1 LFLTARKIMNLDQNI
16 YSKESVKAR
25 MLQNATKVWGLKSPQ
40 SLDPFVKLLIDAF
53 STEVFKANN
62 EIQTVNAR
70 ILEKLAK
77 LLTPSI
83 YTHPIPAH
91 AVAFTLPY
99 ESSEI
104 LLEHTEFFF
113 RKQMTSTV
121 KSESDKQ
128 LNIPFTPVGNVRINK
143 IQTAVMFVGNTCY
156 SVDDRLNKI
165 PVARFQGK
173 PEDYRKITI
182 GVDVSRYANENFP
195 KYISVFCSNPAFEHI
210 DFVYKLLPYIT
221 VTSNGNPLFVREG
234 LSYLTNSQQDGYE
247 QMFREQSIR
256 NKAIED
262 IKSIYRHKFIEITGL
277 SNSLFSEPGILPQNL
292 DFLNEKE
299 EIRKQLGDKRYL
311 WLTFEFPPQFSAEI
325 LDNFSFVMNA
335 FPIYN
340 RGWKKTEYSLDI
352 MGNNIPLVTDEG
364 EHFLYVDEVQDGDGR
379 RYTEIPFTP
388 ADDLKKGLYTV
399 RKGGME
405 RFTNR
410 NAVDMIANVLELT
423 RDEIAAFSL
432 LNRDNVKGVLSE
444 MSDKMKT
451 MVQKVNN
458 AKRNIRQELNYV
470 IMEPVEKTDHTYAS
484 FWVTHCTLANHMRP
498 GTELSNQLKSQTVV
512 LLTETIGGA
521 EEQKG
526 TDSIQAYR
534 YALTTRDKIISLEDV
549 KNYCRMVLKDEVKEV
564 RVRRGTMISNRP
576 KEGFVRTVEIEIIP
590 QNYSFYGRAYWENMA
605 NILRNQIISKAID
618 GIEYVVKISNEDV
631 DFDEI

>member
-1 LFLTARKIMNLDQNI
+1 MNLDQNI

-77 LLTPSI
+77 LLTPST

-91 AVAFTLPY
+91 AVAYTSPF

-113 RKQMTSTV
+113 KKQMNSTV

-128 LNIPFTPVGNVRINK
+128 LNIPFTPIGSIKTNK
-143 IQTAVMFVGNTCY
+143 AQTAVMFVGNTCY
-156 SVDDRLNKI
+156 SIDERLNKI
-165 PVARFQGK
+165 PVSRFQGR
-173 PEDYRKITI
+173 PSDYRKVTVGI
-182 GVDVSRYANENFP
+182 DVSKYSNEKFP
-195 KYISVFCSNPAFEHI
+195 KSLSIYCSNPAFEHL

-221 VTSNGNPLFVREG
+221 VSSNGNPLFVREG
-234 LSYLTNSQQDGYE
+234 ITYLKKDQTEGYE
-247 QMFREQSIR
+247 QLFHEQSIQT
-256 NKAIED
+256 KIIED
-262 IKSIYRHKFIEITGL
+262 IKSIYHHKFIEVTGL
-277 SNSLFSEPGILPQNL
+277 SRDLFSEPGTLPHDL
-292 DFLNEKE
+292 DFLNARE
-299 EIRKQLGDKRYL
+299 EIHKYIDGKNFL

-325 LDNFSFVMNA
+325 LDNFTFVLNA

-352 MGNNIPLVTDEG
+352 MGNNIPLITEES
-364 EHFLYVDEVQDGDGR
+364 EHFLYVDEVQDGEGR
-379 RYTEIPFTP
+379 KYTEIPFTP
-388 ADDLKKGLYTV
+388 SDDLKKGLYTV

-405 RFTNR
+405 RFNNR
-410 NAVDMIANVLELT
+410 NAVDMISNVLELT

-432 LNRDNVKGVLSE
+432 LNRDNVKGMLSE
-444 MSDKMKT
+444 MSDKMKS

-484 FWVTHCTLANHMRP
+484 FWITHCTFANHMRP
-498 GTELSNQLKSQTVV
+498 GTELTNQLKSQSLV

-526 TDSIQAYR
+526 SDSIQAYK

-549 KNYCRMVLKDEVKEV
+549 KNYCRMILKDELKDV
-564 RVRRGTMISNRP
+564 RVKRGTMISNKP
-576 KEGFVRTVEIEIIP
+576 KEGFVRTVEVEIIP
-590 QNYSFYGRAYWENMA
+590 QNYSFYGRVYWENMA

-618 GIEYVVKISNEDV
+618 GIEYMVKISNEDV
-631 DFDEI
+631 DF

>member
-1 LFLTARKIMNLDQNI
+1 MNLDQNI

-83 YTHPIPAH
+83 YTHPVPAH
-91 AVAFTLPY
+91 ALAYTTPY

-113 RKQMTSTV
+113 RKHMNSTI

-128 LNIPFTPVGNVRINK
+128 LNIPFTPVGSVRTNK
-143 IQTAVMFVGNTCY
+143 AQTAIMFVGNTCY
-156 SVDDRLNKI
+156 SLDERLNKI
-165 PVARFQGK
+165 PISRFQGR
-173 PEDYRKITI
+173 PEDYRKVTI
-182 GVDVSRYANENFP
+182 GIDVSKYTNEKFP
-195 KYISVFCSNPAFEHI
+195 KTISLYCSNPAFEHL
-210 DFVYKLLPYIT
+210 DFVYKLLPYST
-221 VTSNGNPLFVREG
+221 VSSNGNPMFIKEG
-234 LSYLTNSQQDGYE
+234 ISYVKSQQAEGYE
-247 QMFREQSIR
+247 QIFHEQSI
-256 NKAIED
+256 KTKIIDD
-262 IKSIYRHKFIEITGL
+262 IKSIYHHRFIEVSGL
-277 SNSLFSEPGILPQNL
+277 SRDLFTKNLPQDL
-292 DFLNEKE
+292 DFLNGRE
-299 EIRKQLGDKRYL
+299 EIQKYLGGKEYL

-325 LDNFSFVMNA
+325 LDNFTFVLNA
-335 FPIYN
+335 FPVYN

-352 MGNNIPLVTDEG
+352 MGNNIPLITDDA
-364 EHFLYVDEVQDGDGR
+364 EHFLYVDEVQDGEGR
-379 RYTEIPFTP
+379 KYTEIPFTP
-388 ADDLKKGLYTV
+388 SDNLKKGLYTV

-405 RFTNR
+405 RFNNR
-410 NAVDMIANVLELT
+410 NAVDMISNVLELT

-432 LNRDNVKGVLSE
+432 LNRDNVKGMLGE
-444 MSDKMKT
+444 MSDKMKS

-470 IMEPVEKTDHTYAS
+470 IMEPVEKTDHTYAA
-484 FWVTHCTLANHMRP
+484 FWITHCTFANHMRP
-498 GTELSNQLKSQTVV
+498 GTELSNQLKSQSMI

-526 TDSIQAYR
+526 SDSIQAYK

-549 KNYCRMVLKDEVKEV
+549 KNYCRMVLKDEMKDV
-564 RVRRGTMISNRP
+564 RVKRGTMISNKP
-576 KEGFVRTVEIEIIP
+576 KEGFVRTVEVEIVP
-590 QNYSFYGRAYWENMA
+590 NNYSFYGRVYWENMA
-605 NILRNQIISKAID
+605 NILRNQIVSKAID
-618 GIEYVVKISNEDV
+618 GIEYLVKVSNEDA
-631 DFDEI
+631 DFFEN

>member
-1 LFLTARKIMNLDQNI
+1 MNLDQNI

-83 YTHPIPAH
+83 YTHPVPAH
-91 AVAFTLPY
+91 ALAYTMPY

-113 RKQMTSTV
+113 RKHMNSTI

-128 LNIPFTPVGNVRINK
+128 LNIPFTPVGSVRTNK
-143 IQTAVMFVGNTCY
+143 AQTAIMFVGNTCY
-156 SVDDRLNKI
+156 SLDERLNKI
-165 PVARFQGK
+165 PISRFQGRT
-173 PEDYRKITI
+173 EDYRKITI
-182 GVDVSRYANENFP
+182 GIDVSKYTNEKFP
-195 KYISVFCSNPAFEHI
+195 KTISLYCSNPAFEHL
-210 DFVYKLLPYIT
+210 DFVYKLLPYST
-221 VTSNGNPLFVREG
+221 VSSDGNPMFIKEG
-234 LSYLTNSQQDGYE
+234 ISYVKNQQAEGYE
-247 QMFREQSIR
+247 QIFHEQSI
-256 NKAIED
+256 KTKIIDD
-262 IKSIYRHKFIEITGL
+262 IKSIYHHRFIEISGL
-277 SNSLFSEPGILPQNL
+277 SRDLFTKNLPQDL
-292 DFLNEKE
+292 DFLNGRE
-299 EIRKQLGDKRYL
+299 EIQKYLGGKEYL

-325 LDNFSFVMNA
+325 LDNFTFVLNA
-335 FPIYN
+335 FPVYN

-352 MGNNIPLVTDEG
+352 MGNNIPLVTEDA

-379 RYTEIPFTP
+379 KYTEIPFTP
-388 ADDLKKGLYTV
+388 SDNLKKGLYTV

-405 RFTNR
+405 RFNNR
-410 NAVDMIANVLELT
+410 NAVDMISNVLELT

-432 LNRDNVKGVLSE
+432 LNRDNVKGILGE
-444 MSDKMKT
+444 MSDKMKS

-458 AKRNIRQELNYV
+458 AKRSIRQELNYV

-484 FWVTHCTLANHMRP
+484 FWVTHCTFANHMRP
-498 GTELSNQLKSQTVV
+498 GTELSNQLKSQSMI

-526 TDSIQAYR
+526 SDSIQAYK

-549 KNYCRMVLKDEVKEV
+549 KNYCRMVLKDEMKDV
-564 RVRRGTMISNRP
+564 RVKRGTMISTKP
-576 KEGFVRTVEIEIIP
+576 KEGFVRTVEVEIVP
-590 QNYSFYGRAYWENMA
+590 NNYSFYGRVYWENMA
-605 NILRNQIISKAID
+605 NILRNQIVAKAID
-618 GIEYVVKISNEDV
+618 GIEYLVKISNEDT
-631 DFDEI
+631 DFFEN

>member
-1 LFLTARKIMNLDQNI
+1 MNIDQNI

-91 AVAFTLPY
+91 AVAFTEPF

-113 RKQMTSTV
+113 RKQMNSTV

-128 LNIPFTPVGNVRINK
+128 LNIPFTPIGSVRTNK
-143 IQTAVMFVGNTCY
+143 AQTAIMFVGNTCY
-156 SVDDRLNKI
+156 SIDERLNKI
-165 PVARFQGK
+165 PISRFQGR
-173 PEDYRKITI
+173 PSDYRKVTI
-182 GVDVSRYANENFP
+182 GINVSKYTNEKFP
-195 KYISVFCSNPAFEHI
+195 RSLGLYCSNPAFEHL

-221 VTSNGNPLFVREG
+221 VSSNGNPLFVKEG
-234 LSYLTNSQQDGYE
+234 LTYLKKEQAEGYE
-247 QMFREQSIR
+247 QLFHEQSIQTR
-256 NKAIED
+256 IIQD
-262 IKSIYRHKFIEITGL
+262 IKNIYHHKFIEVTGL
-277 SNSLFSEPGILPQNL
+277 SRELFSESGTLPQDL
-292 DFLNEKE
+292 DFLNGRE
-299 EIRKQLGDKRYL
+299 EIQKYIDGKNFL

-325 LDNFSFVMNA
+325 LDNFTFVLNA

-352 MGNNIPLVTDEG
+352 MGNNIPLITEEG
-364 EHFLYVDEVQDGDGR
+364 EHFLYVDEVQDGEGR
-379 RYTEIPFTP
+379 KYTEIPFTP
-388 ADDLKKGLYTV
+388 SDDLKKGLYTV

-405 RFTNR
+405 RFNNR
-410 NAVDMIANVLELT
+410 NAVDMISNVLELT

-432 LNRDNVKGVLSE
+432 LNRDNVKGMLSE
-444 MSDKMKT
+444 MSDKMKS

-484 FWVTHCTLANHMRP
+484 FWITHCTFANHMRP
-498 GTELSNQLKSQTVV
+498 GTELSNQLKSQSLV

-526 TDSIQAYR
+526 SDSIQAYK

-549 KNYCRMVLKDEVKEV
+549 KNYVRMVLKDELKDV
-564 RVRRGTMISNRP
+564 RVKRGTMISNKP
-576 KEGFVRTVEIEIIP
+576 KEGFVRTVDIEVVP
-590 QNYSFYGRAYWENMA
+590 QNYSFYGRVYWENMA

-618 GIEYVVKISNEDV
+618 GIEYRVLVTNEDT
-631 DFDEI
+631 DFFDN

>member
-1 LFLTARKIMNLDQNI
+1 MNLDQNI

-83 YTHPIPAH
+83 YTHPVPAH
-91 AVAFTLPY
+91 AIAFTLPY

-113 RKQMTSTV
+113 RKHMTSTI

-128 LNIPFTPVGNVRINK
+128 INIPFTPVGNVRINK
-143 IQTAVMFVGNTCY
+143 VQTAVMFVGNTCY
-156 SVDDRLNKI
+156 SIDERLNKI
-165 PVARFQGK
+165 PIARFQGR
-173 PEDYRKITI
+173 PEDYRKVTI
-182 GVDVSRYANENFP
+182 GIDVSNYSQETFP
-195 KYISVFCSNPAFEHI
+195 KQVSIYCSNPAFEHL
-210 DFVYKLLPYIT
+210 DFTYKLLPYIT
-221 VTSNGNPLFVREG
+221 VTSNGNPLFIKEG
-234 LSYLTNSQQDGYE
+234 LTYYKNTQANGYE
-247 QMFREQSIR
+247 QIFHEQSIR
-256 NKAIED
+256 NKIIED
-262 IKSIYRHKFIEITGL
+262 VKSIYHHKFIEVSGI
-277 SNSLFSEPGILPQNL
+277 SSSLFSEPGELPENL
-292 DFLNEKE
+292 SFVDYKE
-299 EIRKQLGDKRYL
+299 EITKHIQGKRYL

-325 LDNFSFVMNA
+325 LDNFSFVLNA

-388 ADDLKKGLYTV
+388 NDNLKKGLYTV

-432 LNRDNVKGVLSE
+432 LNRDNVKGLLSE
-444 MSDKMKT
+444 MSDKMKS

-458 AKRNIRQELNYV
+458 AKRSVKQELNYV

-498 GTELSNQLKSQTVV
+498 GTELSNQLKSQLLV
-512 LLTETIGGA
+512 LLSETIGGA

-526 TDSIQAYR
+526 TDSIQAYK

-549 KNYCRMVLKDEVKEV
+549 KNYCRMVLKDELKEV
-564 RVRRGTMISNRP
+564 RVRRGTMISNKP
-576 KEGFVRTVEIEIIP
+576 KEGFIRTVEVEIIP
-590 QNYSFYGRAYWENMA
+590 NNYSFYGRLYWENMA
-605 NILRNQIISKAID
+605 NILRNQIILKAID
-618 GIEYVVKISNEDV
+618 GIEYVVKITNEDT
-631 DFDEI
+631 DFS

>member
-1 LFLTARKIMNLDQNI
+1 MNLDQNI

-83 YTHPIPAH
+83 YTHPVPAH
-91 AVAFTLPY
+91 AIAFTQPD
-99 ESSEI
+99 ESFEI

-113 RKQMTSTV
+113 RKHMISTI

-128 LNIPFTPVGNVRINK
+128 INIPFTPVGNVRIYNV
-143 IQTAVMFVGNTCY
+143 QTAIMFVGNTCY
-156 SVDDRLNKI
+156 SIDERLNKI
-165 PVARFQGK
+165 PIARFQGK
-173 PEDYRKITI
+173 PEDYRKVTI
-182 GVDVSRYANENFP
+182 GIDVSKYSQENFP
-195 KYISVFCSNPAFEHI
+195 KYVSIYCSNLAFEHL
-210 DFVYKLLPYIT
+210 DFTYKLLPYIT
-221 VTSNGNPLFVREG
+221 VTSNGNPLFIREG
-234 LSYLTNSQQDGYE
+234 LTYYKNIEAEGYE
-247 QMFREQSIR
+247 QIFHEQSIR
-256 NKAIED
+256 NKIIED
-262 IKSIYRHKFIEITGL
+262 VKSIYHHKFIEVSGI
-277 SNSLFSEPGILPQNL
+277 SNSLFSEPGELPDNL
-292 DFLNEKE
+292 SYVDYKE
-299 EIRKQLGDKRYL
+299 EITKHIEGKRYL

-325 LDNFSFVMNA
+325 LDNFSFVLNA

-388 ADDLKKGLYTV
+388 NDDLKKGLYTV

-432 LNRDNVKGVLSE
+432 LNRDNVKGLLSE
-444 MSDKMKT
+444 MSDKMKS

-458 AKRNIRQELNYV
+458 AKRSIKQELNYV

-498 GTELSNQLKSQTVV
+498 GTELSNQLKSQV
-512 LLTETIGGA
+512 LILLSETIGGA

-526 TDSIQAYR
+526 TDSIQAYK

-549 KNYCRMVLKDEVKEV
+549 KNYCRMVLKDELKEV
-564 RVRRGTMISNRP
+564 RVKRGTMISNKP
-576 KEGFVRTVEIEIIP
+576 KEGFIRTVEVEIIP
-590 QNYSFYGRAYWENMA
+590 SNYSFYGRLYWENMA
-605 NILRNQIISKAID
+605 NILRNQIILKAID
-618 GIEYVVKISNEDV
+618 GIEYVVKVTNEDS
-631 DFDEI
+631 DL

>member
-1 LFLTARKIMNLDQNI
+1 MNLDQNI

-83 YTHPIPAH
+83 YTHPVPAH
-91 AVAFTLPY
+91 AIAFTQPD

-113 RKQMTSTV
+113 RKHMTSTI

-128 LNIPFTPVGNVRINK
+128 INIPFTPVGNVRINK

-156 SVDDRLNKI
+156 SIDERLNKI
-165 PVARFQGK
+165 PIARFQGR
-173 PEDYRKITI
+173 PEDYRKVTI
-182 GVDVSRYANENFP
+182 GIDVSRYSQENFP
-195 KYISVFCSNPAFEHI
+195 KYVSIYCSNPAFEHL
-210 DFVYKLLPYIT
+210 DFTYKLLPYIT
-221 VTSNGNPLFVREG
+221 VTSNGNPLFIKEG
-234 LSYLTNSQQDGYE
+234 LTYYKNREAEGYE
-247 QMFREQSIR
+247 QIFYEQSIR
-256 NKAIED
+256 NKIIED
-262 IKSIYRHKFIEITGL
+262 VKSIYSHKFIEVSGI
-277 SNSLFSEPGILPQNL
+277 SNSLFSEPGALPENL
-292 DFLNEKE
+292 EFVDYKE
-299 EIRKQLGDKRYL
+299 EIMKHIDGKRYL

-325 LDNFSFVMNA
+325 LDNFSFVLNA

-379 RYTEIPFTP
+379 KYTEIPFTP
-388 ADDLKKGLYTV
+388 NDDLKKGLYTV

-432 LNRDNVKGVLSE
+432 LNRDNVKGLLSE
-444 MSDKMKT
+444 MSDKMKS

-458 AKRNIRQELNYV
+458 ARRTIKQELNYV

-484 FWVTHCTLANHMRP
+484 FWITHCTLANHMRP
-498 GTELSNQLKSQTVV
+498 GTELSNQLKSQVLV
-512 LLTETIGGA
+512 LLSETIGGA

-526 TDSIQAYR
+526 TDSIQAYK

-549 KNYCRMVLKDEVKEV
+549 KNFCRMVLKEELKEV
-564 RVRRGTMISNRP
+564 RVRRGTMISNKP
-576 KEGFVRTVEIEIIP
+576 KEGFIRTVEVEIIP
-590 QNYSFYGRAYWENMA
+590 NNYSFYGRVYWENMA
-605 NILRNQIISKAID
+605 NILRNQIILKAID
-618 GIEYVVKISNEDV
+618 GIEYLVKVTNEDT
-631 DFDEI
+631 DFS

>member
-1 LFLTARKIMNLDQNI
+1 MNLDQNI

-91 AVAFTLPY
+91 ALAYTMPY

-104 LLEHTEFFF
+104 LLDHTEFFF
-113 RKQMTSTV
+113 KKHMNSTI

-128 LNIPFTPVGNVRINK
+128 LNIPFTPVGSIRTNK
-143 IQTAVMFVGNTCY
+143 VQTAIMFVGNTCY
-156 SVDDRLNKI
+156 SLDERLNKI
-165 PVARFQGK
+165 PISRFQGR
-173 PEDYRKITI
+173 PQDYRKVTI
-182 GVDVSRYANENFP
+182 GIDVSKFTNEKFP
-195 KYISVFCSNPAFEHI
+195 KTLSIYCSNPAFEHL
-210 DFVYKLLPYIT
+210 DFVYKLLPYST
-221 VTSNGNPLFVREG
+221 VSSNGNPMFIKEG
-234 LSYLTNSQQDGYE
+234 ISYMKNHEAEGYE
-247 QMFREQSIR
+247 QIFHEQSIR
-256 NKAIED
+256 TKVIDD
-262 IKSIYRHKFIEITGL
+262 IKSIYHHKFIEVTGL
-277 SNSLFSEPGILPQNL
+277 SRDLFTKSLPQDL
-292 DFLNEKE
+292 DFLNEREELEKYLNGKE
-299 EIRKQLGDKRYL
+299 YL

-325 LDNFSFVMNA
+325 LDNFTFVLNA
-335 FPIYN
+335 FPVYN

-352 MGNNIPLVTDEG
+352 MGNNIPLITEET

-379 RYTEIPFTP
+379 KYTEIPFTP
-388 ADDLKKGLYTV
+388 SDHLKKGLYTV

-405 RFTNR
+405 RFNNR
-410 NAVDMIANVLELT
+410 NAVDMISNVLELT

-432 LNRDNVKGVLSE
+432 LNRDNVKGILGE
-444 MSDKMKT
+444 MSDKMKS

-458 AKRNIRQELNYV
+458 AKRSIRQELNYV

-484 FWVTHCTLANHMRP
+484 FWITHCTFANHMRP
-498 GTELSNQLKSQTVV
+498 GTELTNQLKSQSMI

-526 TDSIQAYR
+526 SDSIQAYK

-549 KNYCRMVLKDEVKEV
+549 KNYCRMVLKDEMKDV
-564 RVRRGTMISNRP
+564 RVKRGTMISNKP
-576 KEGFVRTVEIEIIP
+576 KEGFIRTVEVEIIP
-590 QNYSFYGRAYWENMA
+590 NNYSFYGRVYWENMA
-605 NILRNQIISKAID
+605 NILRNQIVSKAID
-618 GIEYVVKISNEDV
+618 GIEYLVKVSNEDT
-631 DFDEI
+631 DFFEN

>member
-1 LFLTARKIMNLDQNI
+1 MNLDQNI

-53 STEVFKANN
+53 STEIFKANN

-91 AVAFTLPY
+91 ALAYTSPF

-113 RKQMTSTV
+113 RKHMNSTV

-128 LNIPFTPVGNVRINK
+128 LNIPFTPIGSVRTNK
-143 IQTAVMFVGNTCY
+143 AQTAIMFVGNTCY
-156 SVDDRLNKI
+156 SLDERLNKI
-165 PVARFQGK
+165 PISRFQGR
-173 PEDYRKITI
+173 PEDYRKVTI
-182 GVDVSRYANENFP
+182 GIDVSKFTNEKFP
-195 KYISVFCSNPAFEHI
+195 KTLSIYCSNPAFEHL
-210 DFVYKLLPYIT
+210 DFVYKLLPYST
-221 VTSNGNPLFVREG
+221 VSSNGNPMFIKEG
-234 LSYLTNSQQDGYE
+234 ITYVKNKEAEGYE
-247 QMFREQSIR
+247 QIFHEQSI
-256 NKAIED
+256 KTKIIDD
-262 IKSIYRHKFIEITGL
+262 IKSIYSHKFVEVTGL
-277 SNSLFSEPGILPQNL
+277 SRDLFIRELPEDL
-292 DFLNEKE
+292 HFLKGKE
-299 EIRKQLGDKRYL
+299 EIEKYLGGKEYL

-325 LDNFSFVMNA
+325 LDNFTFVLNA
-335 FPIYN
+335 FPVYN

-352 MGNNIPLVTDEG
+352 MGNNIPLITEEA
-364 EHFLYVDEVQDGDGR
+364 EHFLYVDEVQDGEGR
-379 RYTEIPFTP
+379 KYTEIPFTP
-388 ADDLKKGLYTV
+388 SDNLKKGLYTV

-405 RFTNR
+405 RFNNR
-410 NAVDMIANVLELT
+410 NAVDMISNVLELT

-432 LNRDNVKGVLSE
+432 LNRDNVKGMLGE
-444 MSDKMKT
+444 MSDKMKS

-470 IMEPVEKTDHTYAS
+470 IMEPVEKTDHTYAA
-484 FWVTHCTLANHMRP
+484 FWITHCTFANHMRP
-498 GTELSNQLKSQTVV
+498 GTELSNQLKSQSMI

-526 TDSIQAYR
+526 SDSIQAYK

-549 KNYCRMVLKDEVKEV
+549 KNYCRMVLKDELKDV
-564 RVRRGTMISNRP
+564 RVKRGTMISNKP
-576 KEGFVRTVEIEIIP
+576 KEGFVRTVEVEIVP
-590 QNYSFYGRAYWENMA
+590 NNYSFYGRMYWENMA
-605 NILRNQIISKAID
+605 NILRNQIVAKAID
-618 GIEYVVKISNEDV
+618 GIEYLVKISNEDT
-631 DFDEI
+631 DFFEN

>member
-1 LFLTARKIMNLDQNI
+1 MNLDQNI

-91 AVAFTLPY
+91 GLAYTAPD

-113 RKQMTSTV
+113 KKHMNSTI

-128 LNIPFTPVGNVRINK
+128 LNIPFTPVGSVRTNK
-143 IQTAVMFVGNTCY
+143 VQTAVMFVGNTCY
-156 SVDDRLNKI
+156 SLDERLNKI
-165 PVARFQGK
+165 PISRVQGR
-173 PEDYRKITI
+173 PEDYRKVTI
-182 GVDVSRYANENFP
+182 GIDVSKFTNEKFP
-195 KYISVFCSNPAFEHI
+195 KTLSIYCSNPAFEHL
-210 DFVYKLLPYIT
+210 DFVYKLLPYST
-221 VTSNGNPLFVREG
+221 VSSNGNPMFIKEG
-234 LSYLTNSQQDGYE
+234 ISYIKNPQVEGYE
-247 QMFREQSIR
+247 QIFHEQSI
-256 NKAIED
+256 KSKIIDD
-262 IKSIYRHKFIEITGL
+262 IKSIYHHKFIEVTGL
-277 SNSLFSEPGILPQNL
+277 SRDLFTRSLPQDL
-292 DFLNEKE
+292 DFLNGRE
-299 EIRKQLGDKRYL
+299 EIEKYLNGKEYL
-311 WLTFEFPPQFSAEI
+311 WLTFEFPPQFSSEI
-325 LDNFSFVMNA
+325 LDNFTFVLNA
-335 FPIYN
+335 FPVYN

-352 MGNNIPLVTDEG
+352 MGNNIPLITEDA

-379 RYTEIPFTP
+379 KYTEIPFTP
-388 ADDLKKGLYTV
+388 SDNLKKGLYTV

-405 RFTNR
+405 RFNNR
-410 NAVDMIANVLELT
+410 NAVDMISNVLELT

-432 LNRDNVKGVLSE
+432 LNRDNVKGILGE
-444 MSDKMKT
+444 MSDKMKS

-458 AKRNIRQELNYV
+458 AKRSIRQELNYV
-470 IMEPVEKTDHTYAS
+470 IMEPVDKTDHTYAS
-484 FWVTHCTLANHMRP
+484 FWITHCTFANHMRP
-498 GTELSNQLKSQTVV
+498 GTELSNQLKSQSMI

-526 TDSIQAYR
+526 SDSIQAYK

-549 KNYCRMVLKDEVKEV
+549 KNYCRMVLKDEMKDV
-564 RVRRGTMISNRP
+564 RVKRGTMISNKP
-576 KEGFVRTVEIEIIP
+576 KEGFIRTVEVEIVP
-590 QNYSFYGRAYWENMA
+590 NNYSFYGRMYWENMA
-605 NILRNQIISKAID
+605 NILRNQIVSKAID
-618 GIEYVVKISNEDV
+618 GIEYLVKVSNEDT
-631 DFDEI
+631 DFFEN

>member
-1 LFLTARKIMNLDQNI
+1 MNLDQNI

-91 AVAFTLPY
+91 ALAYTSPY

-113 RKQMTSTV
+113 KKHMNSTV

-128 LNIPFTPVGNVRINK
+128 LNIPFTPVGSVRTNK
-143 IQTAVMFVGNTCY
+143 AQTAIMFVGNTCY
-156 SVDDRLNKI
+156 SLDERLNKI
-165 PVARFQGK
+165 PISRFQGR

-182 GVDVSRYANENFP
+182 GIDVSKFTNEKFP
-195 KYISVFCSNPAFEHI
+195 KTLSIYCSNPAFEHL
-210 DFVYKLLPYIT
+210 DFVYKLLPYST
-221 VTSNGNPLFVREG
+221 VSSDGNPMFIKEG
-234 LSYLTNSQQDGYE
+234 ISYVKANEQEGYE
-247 QMFREQSIR
+247 QIFHEQSI
-256 NKAIED
+256 KTKIIDD
-262 IKSIYRHKFIEITGL
+262 IKSIYHHRFIEVSGL
-277 SNSLFSEPGILPQNL
+277 SRDLFTKNLPQDL
-292 DFLNEKE
+292 DFLKGRE
-299 EIRKQLGDKRYL
+299 EIEKYLNGKEYL

-325 LDNFSFVMNA
+325 LDNFTFVLNA
-335 FPIYN
+335 FPVYN

-352 MGNNIPLVTDEG
+352 MGNNIPLITE
-364 EHFLYVDEVQDGDGR
+364 EAEYFLYVDEVQDGDGR
-379 RYTEIPFTP
+379 KYTEIPFTP
-388 ADDLKKGLYTV
+388 SDNLKKGLYTV

-405 RFTNR
+405 RFNNR
-410 NAVDMIANVLELT
+410 NAVDMISNVLELT

-432 LNRDNVKGVLSE
+432 LNRDNVKGMLGE
-444 MSDKMKT
+444 MSDKMKS

-458 AKRNIRQELNYV
+458 ARRSVRQELNYV

-484 FWVTHCTLANHMRP
+484 FWITHCTFANHMRP
-498 GTELSNQLKSQTVV
+498 GTELSNQLKSQSMI

-526 TDSIQAYR
+526 SDSIQAYK

-549 KNYCRMVLKDEVKEV
+549 KNYCRMVLKDELKDV
-564 RVRRGTMISNRP
+564 RVKRGTMISNKP
-576 KEGFVRTVEIEIIP
+576 KEGFVRTVEVEIVP
-590 QNYSFYGRAYWENMA
+590 NNYSFYGRMYWENMA
-605 NILRNQIISKAID
+605 NILRNQIVSKAID
-618 GIEYVVKISNEDV
+618 GIEYLVKISNEDT
-631 DFDEI
+631 DFFEN

>member
-1 LFLTARKIMNLDQNI
+1 
-16 YSKESVKAR
+16 

-83 YTHPIPAH
+83 YTHPIPSH
-91 AVAFTLPY
+91 AIAFTQPY
-99 ESSEI
+99 ESSEM

-113 RKQMTSTV
+113 KKQMTSTI

-128 LNIPFTPVGNVRINK
+128 INIPFTPIGNIRINK
-143 IQTAVMFVGNTCY
+143 VQTSIMFVGNTCY
-156 SVDDRLNKI
+156 GIDDRLNKI
-165 PVARFQGK
+165 PIARFQGR
-173 PEDYRKITI
+173 PEDYRKVTI
-182 GVDVSRYANENFP
+182 GIDVSKYTNETFP
-195 KYISVFCSNPAFEHI
+195 KNVSVYCSNPAFEHL
-210 DFVYKLLPYIT
+210 DFTYKLLPYIA
-221 VTSNGNPLFVREG
+221 VSSNGNPLFVKEG
-234 LSYLTNSQQDGYE
+234 LTYYKGSQPDGYE
-247 QMFREQSIR
+247 QMFREQSIQ
-256 NKAIED
+256 NKIIED
-262 IKSIYRHKFIEITGL
+262 VKSIYHHKFIEISGI
-277 SNSLFSEPGILPQNL
+277 SSSLFSEPGKLPDNL
-292 DFLNEKE
+292 DFVDYKE
-299 EIRKQLGDKRYL
+299 EITKYIDGKKYL
-311 WLTFEFPPQFSAEI
+311 WLTLEFPPQFSAEI
-325 LDNFSFVMNA
+325 LDNFSFVLNA

-364 EHFLYVDEVQDGDGR
+364 EHFLYVDEVQDGEGR

-388 ADDLKKGLYTV
+388 NDDLRKGLYTV

-444 MSDKMKT
+444 MSDKMKS
-451 MVQKVNN
+451 MMQKVNN
-458 AKRNIRQELNYV
+458 AKRNVKQELNYV
-470 IMEPVEKTDHTYAS
+470 IMEPVDKTDHTYAA
-484 FWVTHCTLANHMRP
+484 FWITHATLANHLRP
-498 GTELSNQLKSQTVV
+498 GTELSNQIKSQTLV
-512 LLTETIGGA
+512 LLNETIGGA

-526 TDSIQAYR
+526 TDSIQAYK

-549 KNYCRMVLKDEVKEV
+549 KNYCRMVLKDELKEV
-564 RVRRGTMISNRP
+564 MVTRGTMISNKP
-576 KEGFVRTVEIEIIP
+576 KEGFIRTVDVDIVP

-605 NILRNQIISKAID
+605 NVLRNQIISKAID
-618 GIEYVVKISNEDV
+618 GIEYRVKVTNEDL
-631 DFDEI
+631 DFN

>member
-1 LFLTARKIMNLDQNI
+1 MNLDQNI

-83 YTHPIPAH
+83 YTHPIPSH
-91 AVAFTLPY
+91 AIAFTQPY
-99 ESSEI
+99 ESSEL

-113 RKQMTSTV
+113 KKQMTSTI

-128 LNIPFTPVGNVRINK
+128 INIPFTPIGNVRINK
-143 IQTAVMFVGNTCY
+143 VQTSIMFVGNTCY
-156 SVDDRLNKI
+156 GIDELLNKI
-165 PVARFQGK
+165 PIARFQGK
-173 PEDYRKITI
+173 PEDYRKVTI
-182 GVDVSRYANENFP
+182 GIDVSKYSNETFP
-195 KYISVFCSNPAFEHI
+195 KNVSIYCSNPAFEHL
-210 DFVYKLLPYIT
+210 DFTYKLLPYIT
-221 VTSNGNPLFVREG
+221 VSSNGNPLFVKEG
-234 LSYLTNSQQDGYE
+234 LTYYKNSQPDGYE
-247 QMFREQSIR
+247 QMFREQSIQ
-256 NKAIED
+256 NKIIED
-262 IKSIYRHKFIEITGL
+262 VKSIYHHKFIEISGI
-277 SNSLFSEPGILPQNL
+277 SASLFSEPGKLPENL
-292 DFLNEKE
+292 DYVDYKE
-299 EIRKQLGDKRYL
+299 EITKYIDGKKYL
-311 WLTFEFPPQFSAEI
+311 WLTLEFPPQFSAEI
-325 LDNFSFVMNA
+325 LDNFSFVLNA

-364 EHFLYVDEVQDGDGR
+364 EHFLYVDEVQDGEGR
-379 RYTEIPFTP
+379 KYTEIPFTP
-388 ADDLKKGLYTV
+388 NDDLRKGLYTV

-432 LNRDNVKGVLSE
+432 LNRDNVKGILSE
-444 MSDKMKT
+444 MSDKMKS

-458 AKRNIRQELNYV
+458 AQRNVKQELNYV
-470 IMEPVEKTDHTYAS
+470 IMEPVDKTDHTYAA
-484 FWVTHCTLANHMRP
+484 FWITHATLANHLRP
-498 GTELSNQLKSQTVV
+498 GTELSNQLKSQTLV

-526 TDSIQAYR
+526 TDSIQAYK

-549 KNYCRMVLKDEVKEV
+549 KNYCRMVLKDELKEV
-564 RVRRGTMISNRP
+564 RVTRGTMISNKP
-576 KEGFVRTVEIEIIP
+576 KEGFIRTVEVEIVP

-605 NILRNQIISKAID
+605 NVLRNQIISKAID
-618 GIEYVVKISNEDV
+618 GIEYLVKVTNEDL
-631 DFDEI
+631 DFN

>member
-1 LFLTARKIMNLDQNI
+1 
-16 YSKESVKAR
+16 

-91 AVAFTLPY
+91 AVAYTLPF

-113 RKQMTSTV
+113 KKQMNSTV

-128 LNIPFTPVGNVRINK
+128 LNIPFTPIGSIITNK

-156 SVDDRLNKI
+156 SIDERLNKI
-165 PVARFQGK
+165 PISRFQGR
-173 PEDYRKITI
+173 PEDYRKVTVGIN
-182 GVDVSRYANENFP
+182 VSQFTREKFP
-195 KYISVFCSNPAFEHI
+195 KSLSIYCSNPAFEHL
-210 DFVYKLLPYIT
+210 DYVYKLLPYIK
-221 VTSNGNPLFVREG
+221 VSSNGNPLFVKEG
-234 LSYLTNSQQDGYE
+234 ITYLQKDQPEGYE
-247 QMFREQSIR
+247 QLFHEQSIQT
-256 NKAIED
+256 KIIED
-262 IKSIYRHKFIEITGL
+262 IKSIYHHKFIEVTGL
-277 SNSLFSEPGILPQNL
+277 SRDLFSESGTLPHDL
-292 DFLNEKE
+292 DFLNGRE
-299 EIRKQLGDKRYL
+299 EIHKYIDGKNFL

-325 LDNFSFVMNA
+325 LDNFTFVLNA

-352 MGNNIPLVTDEG
+352 MGNNIPLITEES
-364 EHFLYVDEVQDGDGR
+364 EHFLYVDEVQDGEGR
-379 RYTEIPFTP
+379 KYTEIPFTP
-388 ADDLKKGLYTV
+388 SDDLKKGLYTV

-405 RFTNR
+405 RFNNR

-432 LNRDNVKGVLSE
+432 LNRDNVKGMLSE
-444 MSDKMKT
+444 MSDKMKS

-484 FWVTHCTLANHMRP
+484 FWITHCTFANHMRP
-498 GTELSNQLKSQTVV
+498 GTELTNQLKSQSLV

-526 TDSIQAYR
+526 SDSIQAYK

-549 KNYCRMVLKDEVKEV
+549 KNYCRMIMKDELKDV
-564 RVRRGTMISNRP
+564 RVKRGTMISNRP
-576 KEGFVRTVEIEIIP
+576 KEGFVRTVEVDIIP
-590 QNYSFYGRAYWENMA
+590 QNYSFYGRVYWENMA
-605 NILRNQIISKAID
+605 NMIRNQIIAKAID
-618 GIEYVVKISNEDV
+618 GIEYLVTISNEDA
-631 DFDEI
+631 DF

>member
-1 LFLTARKIMNLDQNI
+1 MNLDQNI

-83 YTHPIPAH
+83 YTHPVPAH
-91 AVAFTLPY
+91 AIAFTQPSD
-99 ESSEI
+99 SSEI

-113 RKQMTSTV
+113 RKHITSTI

-128 LNIPFTPVGNVRINK
+128 INIPFTPVGNVRINK
-143 IQTAVMFVGNTCY
+143 VQTSVMFVGNTCY
-156 SVDDRLNKI
+156 SIDERLNKI
-165 PVARFQGK
+165 PVARFQGR
-173 PEDYRKITI
+173 PEDYRKVTI
-182 GVDVSRYANENFP
+182 GIDISKYSQETFP
-195 KYISVFCSNPAFEHI
+195 KYLSIYCSNPAFEHL
-210 DFVYKLLPYIT
+210 DFTYKLLPYIT
-221 VTSNGNPLFVREG
+221 VTSNGNPLFVKEG
-234 LSYLTNSQQDGYE
+234 LTYYQNTQADGYE
-247 QMFREQSIR
+247 QIFHEQSIH
-256 NKAIED
+256 NKIIED
-262 IKSIYRHKFIEITGL
+262 VKSIYRHKFIEVSGI
-277 SNSLFSEPGILPQNL
+277 SSSLFSDPGKLPDNL
-292 DFLNEKE
+292 SFVDYKE
-299 EIRKQLGDKRYL
+299 EILKHIDGKRYL
-311 WLTFEFPPQFSAEI
+311 WLTLEFPPQFSAEI
-325 LDNFSFVMNA
+325 LDNFSFVLNA

-388 ADDLKKGLYTV
+388 NDDLKKGLYTV

-432 LNRDNVKGVLSE
+432 LNRDNVKGMLSE
-444 MSDKMKT
+444 MSDKMKS

-458 AKRNIRQELNYV
+458 ARRTVKQELNYV
-470 IMEPVEKTDHTYAS
+470 IMEPVDKTDHTYAS
-484 FWVTHCTLANHMRP
+484 FWITHCTLANHLRP
-498 GTELSNQLKSQTVV
+498 GTELSNQLKSQLLV
-512 LLTETIGGA
+512 LLSETIGGA

-526 TDSIQAYR
+526 TDSIQAYK

-549 KNYCRMVLKDEVKEV
+549 KNYCRMMLKDELKEV
-564 RVRRGTMISNRP
+564 RVKRGTMISNKP
-576 KEGFVRTVEIEIIP
+576 KEGFIRTVEVEIIP
-590 QNYSFYGRAYWENMA
+590 NNYSFYGRLYWENMA
-605 NILRNQIISKAID
+605 NILRNQIILTPLD
-618 GIEYVVKISNEDV
+618 GIEYLVKVTNEDT
-631 DFDEI
+631 DFA

>member
-1 LFLTARKIMNLDQNI
+1 MNLDQNI

-83 YTHPIPAH
+83 YTHPVPAH
-91 AVAFTLPY
+91 ALAYTMPY

-113 RKQMTSTV
+113 RKHMNSTI

-128 LNIPFTPVGNVRINK
+128 LNIPFTPVGSVRTNK
-143 IQTAVMFVGNTCY
+143 AQTAIMFVGNTCY
-156 SVDDRLNKI
+156 SLDERLNKI
-165 PVARFQGK
+165 PISRFQGRT
-173 PEDYRKITI
+173 EDYRKITI
-182 GVDVSRYANENFP
+182 GIDVSKYTNEKFP
-195 KYISVFCSNPAFEHI
+195 KTISLYCSNPAFEHL
-210 DFVYKLLPYIT
+210 DFVYKLLPYST
-221 VTSNGNPLFVREG
+221 VSSDGNPMFIKEG
-234 LSYLTNSQQDGYE
+234 ISYVKNQQAEGYE
-247 QMFREQSIR
+247 QIFHEQSI
-256 NKAIED
+256 KTKIIDD
-262 IKSIYRHKFIEITGL
+262 IKSIYHHRFIEVSGL
-277 SNSLFSEPGILPQNL
+277 SRDLFIKNLPQDL
-292 DFLNEKE
+292 DFLNGRE
-299 EIRKQLGDKRYL
+299 EIQKYLGGKEYL

-325 LDNFSFVMNA
+325 LDNFTFVLNA
-335 FPIYN
+335 FPVYN

-352 MGNNIPLVTDEG
+352 MGNNIPLVTEDA

-379 RYTEIPFTP
+379 KYTEIPFTP
-388 ADDLKKGLYTV
+388 SDNLKKGLYTV

-405 RFTNR
+405 RFNNR
-410 NAVDMIANVLELT
+410 NAVDMISNVLELT

-432 LNRDNVKGVLSE
+432 LNRDNVKGILGE
-444 MSDKMKT
+444 MSDKMKS

-458 AKRNIRQELNYV
+458 AKRSIRQELNYV

-484 FWVTHCTLANHMRP
+484 FWVTHCTFANHMRP
-498 GTELSNQLKSQTVV
+498 GTELSNQLKSQSMI

-526 TDSIQAYR
+526 SDSIQAYK

-549 KNYCRMVLKDEVKEV
+549 KNYCRMVLKDEMKDV
-564 RVRRGTMISNRP
+564 RVKRGTMISTKP
-576 KEGFVRTVEIEIIP
+576 KEGFVRTVEVEIVP
-590 QNYSFYGRAYWENMA
+590 NNYSFYGRVYWENMA
-605 NILRNQIISKAID
+605 NILRNQIVAKAID
-618 GIEYVVKISNEDV
+618 GIEYLVKISNEDT
-631 DFDEI
+631 DFFEN

>member
-1 LFLTARKIMNLDQNI
+1 MNLDQNI

-83 YTHPIPAH
+83 YTHPVPAH
-91 AVAFTLPY
+91 AIAFTQPSD
-99 ESSEI
+99 SSEI

-113 RKQMTSTV
+113 RKHITSTI

-128 LNIPFTPVGNVRINK
+128 INIPFTPVGNVRINK
-143 IQTAVMFVGNTCY
+143 VQTSVMFVGNTCY
-156 SVDDRLNKI
+156 SIDERLNKI
-165 PVARFQGK
+165 PVARFQGR
-173 PEDYRKITI
+173 PEDYRKVTI
-182 GVDVSRYANENFP
+182 GIDISKYSQETFP
-195 KYISVFCSNPAFEHI
+195 KYLSIYCSNPAFEHL
-210 DFVYKLLPYIT
+210 DFTYKLLPYIT
-221 VTSNGNPLFVREG
+221 VTSNGNPLFVKEG
-234 LSYLTNSQQDGYE
+234 LTYYQNTQADGYE
-247 QMFREQSIR
+247 QIFHEQSIH
-256 NKAIED
+256 NKIIED
-262 IKSIYRHKFIEITGL
+262 VKSIYRHKFIEISGI
-277 SNSLFSEPGILPQNL
+277 SSSLFSEPGKLPDNL
-292 DFLNEKE
+292 SFVDYKE
-299 EIRKQLGDKRYL
+299 EILKHIDGKRYL
-311 WLTFEFPPQFSAEI
+311 WLTLEFPPQFSAEI
-325 LDNFSFVMNA
+325 LDNFSFVLNA

-388 ADDLKKGLYTV
+388 NDDLKKGLYTV

-432 LNRDNVKGVLSE
+432 LNRDNVKGMLSE
-444 MSDKMKT
+444 MSDKMKS

-458 AKRNIRQELNYV
+458 ARRTVKQELNYV
-470 IMEPVEKTDHTYAS
+470 IMEPVDKTDHTYAS
-484 FWVTHCTLANHMRP
+484 FWITHCTLANHLRP
-498 GTELSNQLKSQTVV
+498 GTELSNQLKSQVLV
-512 LLTETIGGA
+512 LLSETIGGA

-526 TDSIQAYR
+526 TDSIQAYK

-549 KNYCRMVLKDEVKEV
+549 KNYCRMMLKDELKEV
-564 RVRRGTMISNRP
+564 RVKRGTMISNKP
-576 KEGFVRTVEIEIIP
+576 KEGFIRTVEVEIIP
-590 QNYSFYGRAYWENMA
+590 NNYSFYGRLYWENMA
-605 NILRNQIISKAID
+605 NILRNQIILKAID
-618 GIEYVVKISNEDV
+618 GIEYLVKVTNEDT
-631 DFDEI
+631 DFA

>member
-1 LFLTARKIMNLDQNI
+1 MNLDQNI

-83 YTHPIPAH
+83 YTHPVSAH
-91 AVAFTLPY
+91 AVAFTNPT
-99 ESSEI
+99 ESTEV

-113 RKQMTSTV
+113 RKQMISLV

-128 LNIPFTPVGNVRINK
+128 INIPFTPVDNVRINK
-143 IQTAVMFVGNTCY
+143 AQTSVMFVGNTCY
-156 SVDDRLNKI
+156 GIDDRLNKVPI
-165 PVARFQGK
+165 ARFQGR

-182 GVDVSRYANENFP
+182 GINVSKYSSEKFP
-195 KYISVFCSNPAFEHI
+195 KNLSIYCSNPAFEHI

-221 VTSNGNPLFVREG
+221 VKSNNNPLFIREG
-234 LSYLTNSQQDGYE
+234 LTYLKDNVTDGYE
-247 QMFREQSIR
+247 QIFKEQSIQ
-256 NKAIED
+256 NKIVED
-262 IKSIYRHKFIEITGL
+262 VKSIYHHKFIEIKGI
-277 SNSLFSEPGILPQNL
+277 SESLFTEEGKLPENL
-292 DFLNEKE
+292 NFLDYKE
-299 EIRKQLGDKRYL
+299 EINKYLDGKKFL

-325 LDNFSFVMNA
+325 LDNFSFVLNA

-352 MGNNIPLVTDEG
+352 MGNNIPLVTDDG

-388 ADDLKKGLYTV
+388 SDDLKKGLYTV

-405 RFTNR
+405 RFSNR
-410 NAVDMIANVLELT
+410 NAVDMIASVLELT

-432 LNRDNVKGVLSE
+432 LNRDNVKGILSE
-444 MSDKMKT
+444 MSDRMKS
-451 MVQKVNN
+451 MIQKVNN
-458 AKRNIRQELNYV
+458 AKRSIKQELNYV
-470 IMEPVEKTDHTYAS
+470 IMEPVDKTDHTYAS
-484 FWVTHCTLANHMRP
+484 FWVTHSTLANHMRP
-498 GTELSNQLKSQTVV
+498 GTELSNQLKSQMLV

-526 TDSIQAYR
+526 TDSIQAYK

-549 KNYCRMVLKDEVKEV
+549 KNYCRMVLKDELKEV
-564 RVRRGTMISNRP
+564 RVTRGTMISNKP
-576 KEGFVRTVEIEIIP
+576 KEGFVRTVEVEIIP
-590 QNYSFYGRAYWENMA
+590 QNYSFYGRMYWENMA
-605 NILRNQIISKAID
+605 NMLRNRIISKAID
-618 GIEYVVKISNEDV
+618 GIEYVVKVTNEDS
-631 DFDEI
+631 DFSDN

>member
-1 LFLTARKIMNLDQNI
+1 MNLDQNI

-83 YTHPIPAH
+83 YTHPVPAH
-91 AVAFTLPY
+91 AVAFTNPT
-99 ESSEI
+99 ESTEV

-113 RKQMTSTV
+113 RKQMVSTV

-128 LNIPFTPVGNVRINK
+128 INIPFTPVGNVRINK
-143 IQTAVMFVGNTCY
+143 AQTSVMFVGNTCY
-156 SVDDRLNKI
+156 GIDDRLNKVPI
-165 PVARFQGK
+165 ARFQGR

-182 GVDVSRYANENFP
+182 GINVSKYSSEKFP
-195 KYISVFCSNPAFEHI
+195 KNLSIYCSNPAFEHI

-221 VTSNGNPLFVREG
+221 VTSNNNPLFIREG
-234 LSYLTNSQQDGYE
+234 LTYLKDNVTDGYE
-247 QMFREQSIR
+247 QIFKEQSIQ
-256 NKAIED
+256 NKIVED
-262 IKSIYRHKFIEITGL
+262 VKSIYHHKFIEIKGI
-277 SNSLFSEPGILPQNL
+277 SESLFTEEGKLPENL
-292 DFLNEKE
+292 SFLDYKE
-299 EIRKQLGDKRYL
+299 EINKYLDGKKFL

-325 LDNFSFVMNA
+325 LDNFSFVLNA

-352 MGNNIPLVTDEG
+352 MGNNIPLVTDDG

-388 ADDLKKGLYTV
+388 SDDLKKGLYTV

-405 RFTNR
+405 RFSNR
-410 NAVDMIANVLELT
+410 NAVDMIASVLELT

-432 LNRDNVKGVLSE
+432 LNRDNVKGILSE
-444 MSDKMKT
+444 MSDRMKS
-451 MVQKVNN
+451 MIQKVNN
-458 AKRNIRQELNYV
+458 AKRSIKQELNYV
-470 IMEPVEKTDHTYAS
+470 IMEPVDKTDHTYAS
-484 FWVTHCTLANHMRP
+484 FWVTHSTLANHMRP
-498 GTELSNQLKSQTVV
+498 GTELSNQLKSQMLV

-526 TDSIQAYR
+526 TDSIQAYK

-549 KNYCRMVLKDEVKEV
+549 KNYCRMVLKDELKEV
-564 RVRRGTMISNRP
+564 RVTRGTMISNKP
-576 KEGFVRTVEIEIIP
+576 KEGFVRTVEVEIIP
-590 QNYSFYGRAYWENMA
+590 QNYSFYGRMYWENMA
-605 NILRNQIISKAID
+605 NMLRNRIISKAID
-618 GIEYVVKISNEDV
+618 GIEYLVKVSNEDS
-631 DFDEI
+631 DFGDY

>member
-1 LFLTARKIMNLDQNI
+1 MNLDQNI

-53 STEVFKANN
+53 STEIFKANN

-91 AVAFTLPY
+91 ALAYTSPF

-113 RKQMTSTV
+113 RKHMNSTV

-128 LNIPFTPVGNVRINK
+128 LNIPFTPIGSVRTNK
-143 IQTAVMFVGNTCY
+143 AQTAIMFVGNTCY
-156 SVDDRLNKI
+156 SLDERLNKI
-165 PVARFQGK
+165 PISRFQGR
-173 PEDYRKITI
+173 PEDYRKVTI
-182 GVDVSRYANENFP
+182 GIDVSKFTNEKFP
-195 KYISVFCSNPAFEHI
+195 KTLSIYCSNPAFEHL
-210 DFVYKLLPYIT
+210 DFVYKLLPYST
-221 VTSNGNPLFVREG
+221 VSSNGNPMFIKEG
-234 LSYLTNSQQDGYE
+234 ITYVKNKEAEGYE
-247 QMFREQSIR
+247 QIFHEQSI
-256 NKAIED
+256 KTKISDD
-262 IKSIYRHKFIEITGL
+262 IKSIYNHKFVEVTGL
-277 SNSLFSEPGILPQNL
+277 SRDLFIRELPEDLN
-292 DFLNEKE
+292 FLKGKE
-299 EIRKQLGDKRYL
+299 EIEKYLGGKEYL

-325 LDNFSFVMNA
+325 LDNFTFVLNA
-335 FPIYN
+335 FPVYN

-352 MGNNIPLVTDEG
+352 MGNNIPLITEEA
-364 EHFLYVDEVQDGDGR
+364 EHFLYVDEVQDGEGR
-379 RYTEIPFTP
+379 KYTEIPFTP
-388 ADDLKKGLYTV
+388 SDNLKKGLYTV

-405 RFTNR
+405 RFNNR
-410 NAVDMIANVLELT
+410 NAVDMISNVLELT

-432 LNRDNVKGVLSE
+432 LNRDNVKGMLGE
-444 MSDKMKT
+444 MSDKMKS

-470 IMEPVEKTDHTYAS
+470 IMEPVEKTDHTYAA
-484 FWVTHCTLANHMRP
+484 FWITHCTFANHMRP
-498 GTELSNQLKSQTVV
+498 GTELSNQLKSQSMI

-526 TDSIQAYR
+526 SDSIQAYK

-549 KNYCRMVLKDEVKEV
+549 KNYCRMVLKDELKDV
-564 RVRRGTMISNRP
+564 RVKRGTMISNKP
-576 KEGFVRTVEIEIIP
+576 KEGFVRTVEVEIVP
-590 QNYSFYGRAYWENMA
+590 NNYSFYGRMYWENMA
-605 NILRNQIISKAID
+605 NILRNQIVAKAID
-618 GIEYVVKISNEDV
+618 GIEYLVKISNEDT
-631 DFDEI
+631 DFFEN

>member
-1 LFLTARKIMNLDQNI
+1 MNLDQNI

-91 AVAFTLPY
+91 AVAYTLPF

-113 RKQMTSTV
+113 RKQMNSTV

-128 LNIPFTPVGNVRINK
+128 LNIPFTPIGSVRTNK
-143 IQTAVMFVGNTCY
+143 AQTAIMFVGNTCY
-156 SVDDRLNKI
+156 SIDERLNKI
-165 PVARFQGK
+165 PISRFQGR
-173 PEDYRKITI
+173 PSDYRKVTI
-182 GVDVSRYANENFP
+182 GIDVSKYSNEKFP
-195 KYISVFCSNPAFEHI
+195 RTLGIFCSNPAFEHL
-210 DFVYKLLPYIT
+210 DYVYKLLPYIT
-221 VTSNGNPLFVREG
+221 VSSNGNPLFIKEG
-234 LSYLTNSQQDGYE
+234 LTYIKKEQSEGYE
-247 QMFREQSIR
+247 QLFHEQSIQT
-256 NKAIED
+256 KIIED
-262 IKSIYRHKFIEITGL
+262 IKSIYHHKFIEVMGL
-277 SNSLFSEPGILPQNL
+277 SRDLFSKSGKLPQDL
-292 DFLNEKE
+292 DFLDGRE
-299 EIRKQLGDKRYL
+299 EIEKYINGKSFL

-325 LDNFSFVMNA
+325 LDNFTFVLNA

-352 MGNNIPLVTDEG
+352 MGNNIPLITEEG

-379 RYTEIPFTP
+379 KYTEIPFTP
-388 ADDLKKGLYTV
+388 SDDLKKGLYTV

-405 RFTNR
+405 RFNNR
-410 NAVDMIANVLELT
+410 NAVDMISNVLELT

-432 LNRDNVKGVLSE
+432 LNRDNVKGMLSE
-444 MSDKMKT
+444 MSDKMKS
-451 MVQKVNN
+451 MMQKVNN

-484 FWVTHCTLANHMRP
+484 FWITHCTFANHMRP
-498 GTELSNQLKSQTVV
+498 GTELSNQLKSQSLV

-526 TDSIQAYR
+526 SDSIQAYK

-549 KNYCRMVLKDEVKEV
+549 KNYVRMVLKDELKDV
-564 RVRRGTMISNRP
+564 RVKRGTMISNKP
-576 KEGFVRTVEIEIIP
+576 KEGFVRTVEVEVIP
-590 QNYSFYGRAYWENMA
+590 QNYAFYGRVYWENVA

-618 GIEYVVKISNEDV
+618 GIEYRVMITNEDV
-631 DFDEI
+631 DFFEN

>member
-1 LFLTARKIMNLDQNI
+1 MNLDQNI

-53 STEVFKANN
+53 STEIFKANN

-91 AVAFTLPY
+91 ALAYTSPF

-113 RKQMTSTV
+113 RKHMNSTV

-128 LNIPFTPVGNVRINK
+128 LNIPFTPIGSLRTNK
-143 IQTAVMFVGNTCY
+143 AQTAIMFVGNTCY
-156 SVDDRLNKI
+156 SLDERLNKI
-165 PVARFQGK
+165 PISRFQGR
-173 PEDYRKITI
+173 PEDYRKVTI
-182 GVDVSRYANENFP
+182 GIDVSKFTNEKFP
-195 KYISVFCSNPAFEHI
+195 KTLSIYCSNPAFEHL
-210 DFVYKLLPYIT
+210 DFVYKLLPYST
-221 VTSNGNPLFVREG
+221 VSSNGNPMFIKEG
-234 LSYLTNSQQDGYE
+234 ITYVKNKEAEGYE
-247 QMFREQSIR
+247 QIFHEQSI
-256 NKAIED
+256 KTKIIDD
-262 IKSIYRHKFIEITGL
+262 IKSIYSHKFVEVTGL
-277 SNSLFSEPGILPQNL
+277 SRDLFIRELPEDLN
-292 DFLNEKE
+292 FLKGKE
-299 EIRKQLGDKRYL
+299 EIEKYLGGKEYL

-325 LDNFSFVMNA
+325 LDNFTFVLNA
-335 FPIYN
+335 FPVYN

-352 MGNNIPLVTDEG
+352 MGNNIPLITEEA
-364 EHFLYVDEVQDGDGR
+364 EHFLYVDEVQDGEGR
-379 RYTEIPFTP
+379 KYTEIPFTP
-388 ADDLKKGLYTV
+388 SDNLKKGLYTV

-405 RFTNR
+405 RFNNR
-410 NAVDMIANVLELT
+410 NAVDMISNVLELT

-432 LNRDNVKGVLSE
+432 LNRDNVKGMLGE
-444 MSDKMKT
+444 MSDKMKS

-470 IMEPVEKTDHTYAS
+470 IMEPVEKTDHTYAA
-484 FWVTHCTLANHMRP
+484 FWITHCTFANHMRP
-498 GTELSNQLKSQTVV
+498 GTELSNQLKSQSMI

-526 TDSIQAYR
+526 SDSIQAYK

-549 KNYCRMVLKDEVKEV
+549 KNYCRMVLKDELKDV
-564 RVRRGTMISNRP
+564 RVKRGTMISNKP
-576 KEGFVRTVEIEIIP
+576 KEGFVRTVEVEIVP
-590 QNYSFYGRAYWENMA
+590 NNYSFYGRMYWENMA
-605 NILRNQIISKAID
+605 NILRNQIVAKAID
-618 GIEYVVKISNEDV
+618 GIEYLVKISNEDT
-631 DFDEI
+631 DFFEN

>member
-1 LFLTARKIMNLDQNI
+1 MNLDQNI

-83 YTHPIPAH
+83 YTHPVPAH
-91 AVAFTLPY
+91 AIAFTLPY

-113 RKQMTSTV
+113 RKHMASTV

-128 LNIPFTPVGNVRINK
+128 INIPFSPVGNVRINK
-143 IQTAVMFVGNTCY
+143 VQTAVMFVGNTCY
-156 SVDDRLNKI
+156 SIDERLNKI
-165 PVARFQGK
+165 PIARFQGR
-173 PEDYRKITI
+173 PEDYRKVTI
-182 GVDVSRYANENFP
+182 GIDVSKYSQETFP
-195 KYISVFCSNPAFEHI
+195 KYLSIYCSNPAFEHL
-210 DFVYKLLPYIT
+210 DFTYKLLPYIT
-221 VTSNGNPLFVREG
+221 VTSNGNPLFVKEG
-234 LSYLTNSQQDGYE
+234 LTYYKNNQADGYE
-247 QMFREQSIR
+247 QIFYEQSIR
-256 NKAIED
+256 NKIIED
-262 IKSIYRHKFIEITGL
+262 VKSIYMHKFIEVSGI
-277 SNSLFSEPGILPQNL
+277 SSSLFSEPGKLPENL
-292 DFLNEKE
+292 DFVEYKE
-299 EIRKQLGDKRYL
+299 EITKHIDGKRYL

-325 LDNFSFVMNA
+325 LDNFSFVLNA

-388 ADDLKKGLYTV
+388 NDYLKKGLYTV

-432 LNRDNVKGVLSE
+432 LNRDNVKGMLSE
-444 MSDKMKT
+444 MSDKMKS

-458 AKRNIRQELNYV
+458 AKRSIKQELNYV
-470 IMEPVEKTDHTYAS
+470 IMEPVDKTDHTYAS

-498 GTELSNQLKSQTVV
+498 GTELSNQLKSQILV
-512 LLTETIGGA
+512 LLSETIGGA

-526 TDSIQAYR
+526 TDSIQAYK

-549 KNYCRMVLKDEVKEV
+549 KNYCRMMLKDELKDV
-564 RVRRGTMISNRP
+564 RVKRGTMISNKP
-576 KEGFVRTVEIEIIP
+576 KEGFVRTVEVEIIP
-590 QNYSFYGRAYWENMA
+590 NNYSFYGRVYWENMA
-605 NILRNQIISKAID
+605 NILRNQIILKAID
-618 GIEYVVKISNEDV
+618 GIEYLVKVTNEDT
-631 DFDEI
+631 DFS

>member
-1 LFLTARKIMNLDQNI
+1 MNLDQNI

-83 YTHPIPAH
+83 YTHPVPAH
-91 AVAFTLPY
+91 AVAFTQPY
-99 ESSEI
+99 ESSEV

-121 KSESDKQ
+121 KAESDKQ
-128 LNIPFTPVGNVRINK
+128 INIPFTPVGNIKINK
-143 IQTAVMFVGNTCY
+143 VQTAMMFVGNTCY
-156 SVDDRLNKI
+156 SIDERLNKI
-165 PVARFQGK
+165 PIARFQGR
-173 PEDYRKITI
+173 PEDYRKVTI
-182 GVDVSRYANENFP
+182 GIDVTKYSHETFP
-195 KYISVFCSNPAFEHI
+195 KYISIYCSNPAFEHL
-210 DFVYKLLPYIT
+210 DFTYKLLPYIT
-221 VTSNGNPLFVREG
+221 VSSNGSPLFVKEG
-234 LSYLTNSQQDGYE
+234 LTYLTNDQPDGYE
-247 QMFREQSIR
+247 QMFREQSIQ
-256 NKAIED
+256 NKLIED
-262 IKSIYRHKFIEITGL
+262 VKSIYQHKFIEISGL
-277 SNSLFSEPGILPQNL
+277 SDRLFSEPGKLPDNL
-292 DFLNEKE
+292 SFIDYKE
-299 EIRKQLGDKRYL
+299 EIMKHIDGKRYL
-311 WLTFEFPPQFSAEI
+311 WLTLEFPPQFSSEI
-325 LDNFSFVMNA
+325 LDNFSFVLNA

-388 ADDLKKGLYTV
+388 NDDLKKGLYTV

-444 MSDKMKT
+444 MSDKMKS

-458 AKRNIRQELNYV
+458 ARRSIKQELNYV
-470 IMEPVEKTDHTYAS
+470 IMEPVEKTDHTYAA
-484 FWVTHCTLANHMRP
+484 FWITHCTLANHMRP
-498 GTELSNQLKSQTVV
+498 GTELSNQLKSQTLI

-526 TDSIQAYR
+526 TDSIQAYK

-549 KNYCRMVLKDEVKEV
+549 KNYCRMVMKDELKEV
-564 RVRRGTMISNRP
+564 RVKRGTMISNKP
-576 KEGFVRTVEIEIIP
+576 KEGFIRTVEVEIIP
-590 QNYSFYGRAYWENMA
+590 QNYTFYGRVYWENMA

-618 GIEYVVKISNEDV
+618 GIEYLVKITNEDA
-631 DFDEI
+631 DF

>member
-1 LFLTARKIMNLDQNI
+1 MNLDQNI

-53 STEVFKANN
+53 STEIFKANN

-83 YTHPIPAH
+83 YTHPIPSH
-91 AVAFTLPY
+91 AIAFTQPY
-99 ESSEI
+99 ESSEM
-104 LLEHTEFFF
+104 LLDHTEFFF
-113 RKQMTSTV
+113 KKQMTSTI

-128 LNIPFTPVGNVRINK
+128 INIPFTPIGNVRINRA
-143 IQTAVMFVGNTCY
+143 QTSIMFVGNTCY
-156 SVDDRLNKI
+156 GIDDRLNKI
-165 PVARFQGK
+165 PIARFQGR
-173 PEDYRKITI
+173 PEDYRKVTI
-182 GVDVSRYANENFP
+182 GIDVSKYTHETFP
-195 KYISVFCSNPAFEHI
+195 KNVSVYCSNPAFEHL
-210 DFVYKLLPYIT
+210 DFTYNLLPYIA
-221 VTSNGNPLFVREG
+221 VSSNGNPLFVKEG
-234 LSYLTNSQQDGYE
+234 LTYYKSTQPDGYE
-247 QMFREQSIR
+247 QVFREQSIQ
-256 NKAIED
+256 NKIIED
-262 IKSIYRHKFIEITGL
+262 VKSIYHHKFIEISGI
-277 SNSLFSEPGILPQNL
+277 SASLFSEPGKLPDNL
-292 DFLNEKE
+292 DFVDYKE
-299 EIRKQLGDKRYL
+299 EITKYIDGKKYL
-311 WLTFEFPPQFSAEI
+311 WLTLEFPPQFSAEI
-325 LDNFSFVMNA
+325 LDNFSFVLNA

-364 EHFLYVDEVQDGDGR
+364 EHFLYVDEVQDGEGR

-388 ADDLKKGLYTV
+388 NDDLRKGLYTV

-444 MSDKMKT
+444 MSDKMKS

-458 AKRNIRQELNYV
+458 AKRNVKQELNYV
-470 IMEPVEKTDHTYAS
+470 IMEPVDKTDHTYAA
-484 FWVTHCTLANHMRP
+484 FWITHATLANHLRP
-498 GTELSNQLKSQTVV
+498 GTELSNQLKSQTLV
-512 LLTETIGGA
+512 LLTESIGGA

-526 TDSIQAYR
+526 TDSIQAYK

-549 KNYCRMVLKDEVKEV
+549 KNYCRMVLKDELKEV
-564 RVRRGTMISNRP
+564 RVTRGTTISNKP
-576 KEGFVRTVEIEIIP
+576 KEGFIRTVDVEIVP

-605 NILRNQIISKAID
+605 NVLRNQIVSKAID
-618 GIEYVVKISNEDV
+618 GIEYRVKVTNEDL
-631 DFDEI
+631 DFN

>member
-1 LFLTARKIMNLDQNI
+1 MNLDQNI

-83 YTHPIPAH
+83 YTHPVPAH
-91 AVAFTLPY
+91 AVAFTSPT

-113 RKQMTSTV
+113 RKQMISTV

-128 LNIPFTPVGNVRINK
+128 INIPFTPVGNVKINK
-143 IQTAVMFVGNTCY
+143 AQTSVMFVGNTCY
-156 SVDDRLNKI
+156 GIDERLNKVPI
-165 PVARFQGK
+165 ARFQGR

-182 GVDVSRYANENFP
+182 GINVSKYSSEKFP
-195 KYISVFCSNPAFEHI
+195 KNLSIYCSNPAFEHI

-234 LSYLTNSQQDGYE
+234 LTYLKENQTDGYE
-247 QMFREQSIR
+247 QMFREQSIQ
-256 NKAIED
+256 NKLIED
-262 IKSIYRHKFIEITGL
+262 VKSIYHHKFIEVKGISESLCTEAGNLPENL
-277 SNSLFSEPGILPQNL
+277 SFL
-292 DFLNEKE
+292 DYKE
-299 EIRKQLGDKRYL
+299 EITKYIDGKRFL

-325 LDNFSFVMNA
+325 LDNFSFVLNA

-352 MGNNIPLVTDEG
+352 MGNNIPLVTDDG

-388 ADDLKKGLYTV
+388 SDDLKKGLYTV

-405 RFTNR
+405 RFSNR
-410 NAVDMIANVLELT
+410 NAVDMIASVLELT

-432 LNRDNVKGVLSE
+432 LNRDNVKGILSE
-444 MSDKMKT
+444 MSDRMKS
-451 MVQKVNN
+451 MIQKVNN
-458 AKRNIRQELNYV
+458 AKRSIKQELNYV
-470 IMEPVEKTDHTYAS
+470 IMEPVDKTDHTYAS
-484 FWVTHCTLANHMRP
+484 FWVTHSTLANHMRP
-498 GTELSNQLKSQTVV
+498 GTELSNQLKSQMLV

-526 TDSIQAYR
+526 TDSIQAYK

-549 KNYCRMVLKDEVKEV
+549 KNYCRMVLKDELKEV
-564 RVRRGTMISNRP
+564 RVTRGTMISNKP
-576 KEGFVRTVEIEIIP
+576 KEGFVRTVEVEIIP
-590 QNYSFYGRAYWENMA
+590 QNYSFYGRVYWENMA
-605 NILRNQIISKAID
+605 NMLRNRIISKAID
-618 GIEYVVKISNEDV
+618 GIEYLVKVSNEDT
-631 DFDEI
+631 DFGDY

>member
-1 LFLTARKIMNLDQNI
+1 MNLDQNI

-83 YTHPIPAH
+83 YTHPVPAH
-91 AVAFTLPY
+91 ALAYTMPY

-113 RKQMTSTV
+113 RKHMNSTI

-128 LNIPFTPVGNVRINK
+128 LNIPFTPVGSVRTNK
-143 IQTAVMFVGNTCY
+143 AQTAIMFVGNTCY
-156 SVDDRLNKI
+156 SLDERLNKI
-165 PVARFQGK
+165 PISRFQGRT
-173 PEDYRKITI
+173 EDYRKVTI
-182 GVDVSRYANENFP
+182 GIDVSKYTNEKFP
-195 KYISVFCSNPAFEHI
+195 KTISLYCSNPAFEHL
-210 DFVYKLLPYIT
+210 DFVYKLLPYST
-221 VTSNGNPLFVREG
+221 VSSDGNPMFIKEG
-234 LSYLTNSQQDGYE
+234 ISYVKNQQAEGYE
-247 QMFREQSIR
+247 QIFHEQSI
-256 NKAIED
+256 KTKIIDD
-262 IKSIYRHKFIEITGL
+262 IKSIYHHRFIEVSGL
-277 SNSLFSEPGILPQNL
+277 SRDLFTKNLPQDL
-292 DFLNEKE
+292 DFLNGRE
-299 EIRKQLGDKRYL
+299 EIQKYLGGKEYL

-325 LDNFSFVMNA
+325 LDNFTFVLNA
-335 FPIYN
+335 FPVYN

-352 MGNNIPLVTDEG
+352 MGNNIPLVTEDA

-379 RYTEIPFTP
+379 KYTEIPFTP
-388 ADDLKKGLYTV
+388 SDNLKKGLYTV

-405 RFTNR
+405 RFNNR
-410 NAVDMIANVLELT
+410 NAVDMISNVLELT

-432 LNRDNVKGVLSE
+432 LNRDNVKGILGE
-444 MSDKMKT
+444 MSDKMKS

-458 AKRNIRQELNYV
+458 AKRSIRQELNYV

-484 FWVTHCTLANHMRP
+484 FWVTHCTFANHMRP
-498 GTELSNQLKSQTVV
+498 GTELSNQLKSQSMI

-526 TDSIQAYR
+526 SDSIQAYK

-549 KNYCRMVLKDEVKEV
+549 KNYCRMVLKDEMKDV
-564 RVRRGTMISNRP
+564 RVKRGTMISTKP
-576 KEGFVRTVEIEIIP
+576 KEGFVRTVEVEIVP
-590 QNYSFYGRAYWENMA
+590 NNYSFYGRVYWENMA
-605 NILRNQIISKAID
+605 NILRNQIVAKAID
-618 GIEYVVKISNEDV
+618 GIEYLVKISNEDT
-631 DFDEI
+631 DFFEN

>member
-1 LFLTARKIMNLDQNI
+1 MNLDQNI

-83 YTHPIPAH
+83 YTHPVPAH
-91 AVAFTLPY
+91 AIAFTLPD

-113 RKQMTSTV
+113 RKHMTSTI

-128 LNIPFTPVGNVRINK
+128 INIPFTPVGNVRINK

-156 SVDDRLNKI
+156 SIDERLNKI
-165 PVARFQGK
+165 PIARFQGR
-173 PEDYRKITI
+173 PEDYRKVTI
-182 GVDVSRYANENFP
+182 GIDVTKYSQENFP
-195 KYISVFCSNPAFEHI
+195 KYVSIYCSNPAFEHL
-210 DFVYKLLPYIT
+210 DFTYKLLPYIT
-221 VTSNGNPLFVREG
+221 VTSNGNPLFIKEG
-234 LSYLTNSQQDGYE
+234 LTYYKNKETEGYE
-247 QMFREQSIR
+247 QIFYEQSIR
-256 NKAIED
+256 NKIIED
-262 IKSIYRHKFIEITGL
+262 VKSIYSHKFIEVSGI
-277 SNSLFSEPGILPQNL
+277 SNSLFSEPGVLPENL
-292 DFLNEKE
+292 SFVDYKE
-299 EIRKQLGDKRYL
+299 EIMKHIDGKRYL

-325 LDNFSFVMNA
+325 LDNFSFVLNA

-379 RYTEIPFTP
+379 KYTEIPFTP
-388 ADDLKKGLYTV
+388 NDDLKKGLYTV

-432 LNRDNVKGVLSE
+432 LNRDNVKGLLSE
-444 MSDKMKT
+444 MSDKMKS

-458 AKRNIRQELNYV
+458 ARRTVKQELNYV

-484 FWVTHCTLANHMRP
+484 FWITHCTLANHMRP
-498 GTELSNQLKSQTVV
+498 GTELSNQLKSQVLV

-521 EEQKG
+521 EEQRG
-526 TDSIQAYR
+526 TDSIQAYK

-549 KNYCRMVLKDEVKEV
+549 KNYCRMVLKEELKEV
-564 RVRRGTMISNRP
+564 RVKRGTMISNKP
-576 KEGFVRTVEIEIIP
+576 KEGFIRTVEVEIIP
-590 QNYSFYGRAYWENMA
+590 NNYSFYGRVYWENMA
-605 NILRNQIISKAID
+605 NILRNQIILKAID
-618 GIEYVVKISNEDV
+618 GIEYLVKVTNEDT
-631 DFDEI
+631 DFS

>member
-1 LFLTARKIMNLDQNI
+1 MNLDQNI

-53 STEVFKANN
+53 STEIFKANN

-91 AVAFTLPY
+91 ALAYTSPF

-113 RKQMTSTV
+113 RKHMNSTV

-128 LNIPFTPVGNVRINK
+128 LNIPFTPIGSVRTNK
-143 IQTAVMFVGNTCY
+143 AQTAIMFVGNTCY
-156 SVDDRLNKI
+156 SLDDRLNKI
-165 PVARFQGK
+165 PISRFQGR
-173 PEDYRKITI
+173 PEDYRKVTI
-182 GVDVSRYANENFP
+182 GIDVSKFTNEKFP
-195 KYISVFCSNPAFEHI
+195 KTLSIYCSNPAFEHL
-210 DFVYKLLPYIT
+210 DFVYKLLPYST
-221 VTSNGNPLFVREG
+221 VSSNGNPMFIKEG
-234 LSYLTNSQQDGYE
+234 ITYVKNKEAEGYE
-247 QMFREQSIR
+247 QIFHEQSI
-256 NKAIED
+256 KTKIIDD
-262 IKSIYRHKFIEITGL
+262 IKSIYSHKFVEVTGL
-277 SNSLFSEPGILPQNL
+277 SRDLFIRELPEDLN
-292 DFLNEKE
+292 FLKGKE
-299 EIRKQLGDKRYL
+299 EIEKYLGGKEYL

-325 LDNFSFVMNA
+325 LDNFTFVLNA
-335 FPIYN
+335 FPVYN

-352 MGNNIPLVTDEG
+352 MGNNIPLITEEA
-364 EHFLYVDEVQDGDGR
+364 EHFLYVDEVQDGEGR

-388 ADDLKKGLYTV
+388 SDNLKKGLYTV

-405 RFTNR
+405 RFNNR
-410 NAVDMIANVLELT
+410 NAVDMISNVLELT

-432 LNRDNVKGVLSE
+432 LNRDNVKGMLGE
-444 MSDKMKT
+444 MSDKMKS

-470 IMEPVEKTDHTYAS
+470 IMEPVEKTDHTYAA
-484 FWVTHCTLANHMRP
+484 FWITHCTFANHMRP
-498 GTELSNQLKSQTVV
+498 GTELSNQLKSQSMI

-526 TDSIQAYR
+526 SDSIQAYK

-549 KNYCRMVLKDEVKEV
+549 KNYVRMVLKDELKDV
-564 RVRRGTMISNRP
+564 RVKRGTMISNKP
-576 KEGFVRTVEIEIIP
+576 KEGFVRTVEVEVIP
-590 QNYSFYGRAYWENMA
+590 QNYSFYGRVYWENMA

-618 GIEYVVKISNEDV
+618 GIEYRVMITNEDV
-631 DFDEI
+631 DF

>member
-1 LFLTARKIMNLDQNI
+1 MNLDQNI

-83 YTHPIPAH
+83 YTHPVPAH
-91 AVAFTLPY
+91 AVAFTNPT

-113 RKQMTSTV
+113 RKQMISTV

-128 LNIPFTPVGNVRINK
+128 INIPFTPVGNVRINK
-143 IQTAVMFVGNTCY
+143 AQTSVMFVGNTCY
-156 SVDDRLNKI
+156 GIDERLNKI
-165 PVARFQGK
+165 PIARFQGR

-182 GVDVSRYANENFP
+182 GINVSKYNSEKFP
-195 KYISVFCSNPAFEHI
+195 KNLSIYCSNPAFEHM

-234 LSYLTNSQQDGYE
+234 LTYLKNNQADGYE
-247 QMFREQSIR
+247 QMFKEQSIQ
-256 NKAIED
+256 NKLIED
-262 IKSIYRHKFIEITGL
+262 VKSVYHHKFIEVKGI
-277 SNSLFSEPGILPQNL
+277 SESLFTEPGKLPENL
-292 DFLNEKE
+292 NFLDYKE
-299 EIRKQLGDKRYL
+299 EINKYIDGKKFL

-325 LDNFSFVMNA
+325 LDNFSFVLNA

-352 MGNNIPLVTDEG
+352 MGNNIPLVTDDG

-388 ADDLKKGLYTV
+388 SDDLKKGLYTV

-405 RFTNR
+405 RFSNR
-410 NAVDMIANVLELT
+410 NAVDMIASVLELT

-432 LNRDNVKGVLSE
+432 LNRDNVKGILSE
-444 MSDKMKT
+444 MSDRMKS
-451 MVQKVNN
+451 MIQKVNN
-458 AKRNIRQELNYV
+458 AKRSIKQELNYV
-470 IMEPVEKTDHTYAS
+470 IMEPVDKTDHTYAS
-484 FWVTHCTLANHMRP
+484 FWVTHSTLANHMRP
-498 GTELSNQLKSQTVV
+498 GTELSNQLKSQMLV

-526 TDSIQAYR
+526 TDSIQAYK

-549 KNYCRMVLKDEVKEV
+549 KNYCRMVLKDELKEV
-564 RVRRGTMISNRP
+564 RVTRGTMISNKP
-576 KEGFVRTVEIEIIP
+576 KEGFVRTVEVEIIP
-590 QNYSFYGRAYWENMA
+590 QNYSFYGRVYWENMA
-605 NILRNQIISKAID
+605 NMLRNRIISKAID
-618 GIEYVVKISNEDV
+618 GIEYLVKVTNEDS
-631 DFDEI
+631 DFGDY